1 MIDLKHGDCLELMK
15 DIPDGSVD
23 MVLTDPPYGM
33 NFQSN
38 YRKNKHEV
46 IENDSNLDW
55 ISDFVSEIYRVS
67 ADNSAHYIFCSWH
80 NIDIFK
86 QEFEKKF
93 RIKNILTWVKNNT
106 SMGDLKGDFAPRTEF
121 ILFMHK
127 GRQLI
132 RGKRDSNVLEFKR
145 TRNELHPSQ
154 KPVDMLE
161 YMIEKF
167 SDSGNLIVDPFMGSG
182 STGVACV
189 NTNRKFIGIEKVDK
203 YFEIAEKRIKDA
215 QCSKT

>member
-1 MIDLKHGDCLELMK
+1 MIDLTHGDCLELMK
-15 DIPDGSVD
+15 EIPDGSVD

-38 YRKNKHEV
+38 HRKNKHEV
-46 IENDSNLDW
+46 IENDNNLEW
-55 ISDFVSEIYRVS
+55 IFDFVSESYRVS
-67 ADNSAHYIFCSWH
+67 SDNSAHYVFCSWH
-80 NIDIFK
+80 NVDIFK
-86 QEFEKKF
+86 QELQKKF
-93 RIKNILTWVKNNT
+93 KIKNILTWVKNNT

-121 ILFMHK
+121 ILFFHK

-132 RGKRDSNVLEFKR
+132 RGGRDSNVLEFRR
-145 TRNELHPSQ
+145 TKNEYHPTQ

-167 SDSGNLIVDPFMGSG
+167 SDVDSLILDPFMGSG

-189 NTNRKFIGIEKVDK
+189 NTNRNFIGIERDDK